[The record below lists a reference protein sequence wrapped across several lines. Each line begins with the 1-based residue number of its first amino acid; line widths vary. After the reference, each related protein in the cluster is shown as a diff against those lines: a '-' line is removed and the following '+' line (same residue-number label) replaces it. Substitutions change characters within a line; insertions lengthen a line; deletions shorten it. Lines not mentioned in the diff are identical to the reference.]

1 MGESEQKAIKAFIN
15 SRQELAMLKLAAN
28 PKYQEVCRQLEVSG
42 ETADAILNMLEKDER
57 VAVRYHYEETVH
69 KSGYEH
75 DEMYLQGFRDCLS
88 AMVFFGVLRPNG

>member
-1 MGESEQKAIKAFIN
+1 MGEDEHKAIKAFIN
-15 SRQELAMLKLAAN
+15 SRQELAMYKLAAN
-28 PKYQEVCRQLEVSG
+28 PKYQEICKQLEVSG
-42 ETADAILNMLEKDER
+42 EAADTVMSTLDKDKRVIVHRHYDEAI
-57 VAVRYHYEETVH
+57 Y